1 MLLFSLVGGSAFALN
16 RGTLVGGPRKVVD
29 SCRAPSPGCS
39 FGEDFFALPPAA
51 RRDLSIE
58 AAAAASYNAQQ
69 EFLDAAPAEPAKPL
83 LLLEVTEGLAD
94 GLHHVHTLIAE
105 QIQDIA
111 EGARAGSS
119 WIRPLALRR
128 EVDAAGGGAAAL
140 HVFSAAAPTAFV
152 PTDLLRAVPLRD
164 ALEARMAWEAH
175 ARDGADDGDDQ
186 RDADKMRQ
194 LISLLSW

>member
-16 RGTLVGGPRKVVD
+16 GGNLVGGPRKVVD

-83 LLLEVTEGLAD
+83 LLLEVTEGLA
-94 GLHHVHTLIAE
+94 A
-105 QIQDIA
+105 
-111 EGARAGSS
+111 
-119 WIRPLALRR
+119 
-128 EVDAAGGGAAAL
+128 
-140 HVFSAAAPTAFV
+140 SAST
-152 PTDLLRAVPLRD
+152 TSTR
-164 ALEARMAWEAH
+164 
-175 ARDGADDGDDQ
+175 
-186 RDADKMRQ
+186 
-194 LISLLSW
+194 